1 MEKFDLMVIGSGSGL
16 EVSAEASDR
25 GMSVAVVE
33 EGPFGGTCLNR
44 GCIPSKM
51 LIHCADVVETVNKAH
66 LFGIEAH
73 LGKIDWN
80 FIIKRTYQ
88 EIDQDAKAIEEGN
101 RNSSNITV
109 FKGSGRFVADK
120 TLEVNGQQ
128 ITAETILIAAGTR
141 PWAPSIPGLDK
152 TPYITSDQALRLPQ
166 QPKRLAIVGGG
177 YIAAELAHFFGS
189 LGTEVTLIHRRST
202 MLREEDEDIARRF
215 TEVYQRRFNLL
226 LDSQVSEV
234 RSQGGEISVK
244 VSVQN
249 EGQQHAVEIGVDTLL
264 LATGRVPN
272 TDFDQALRLP
282 QQPKRLAIVGGG
294 YIAAELA
301 HFFGSL
307 GTEVTLIHRRS
318 TMLREE
324 DEDIA
329 RRFTEVYQRRFNLL
343 LDSQVSEVR
352 SQGGEISV
360 KVSVQNEGQQ
370 HAVEIG
376 VDTLLL
382 ATGRVPNTDLLE
394 VANTGVD
401 VDDRG
406 YIKTDRYLETNV
418 PGIWAL
424 GDIVGKYLL
433 KHSANLEASYAA
445 NNIFHSSHKEPV
457 DYRAMPHAIFASPQV
472 ASVGLTEELA
482 TRMDIEYVTSTYNY
496 SDTAYGSSI
505 EDRDGFVKVLA
516 HPETREILGCHIIG
530 AEASILIQEAANAM
544 RLGLPT
550 TAITQS
556 IYVHPALP
564 EVVQRAFA
572 QLPV

>member
-1 MEKFDLMVIGSGSGL
+1 MDKFDLMVIGSGSGL
-16 EVSAEASDR
+16 EISAEASER

-33 EGPFGGTCLNR
+33 DGPFGGTCLNR

-51 LIHCADVVETVNKAH
+51 LIHCADVVETIKTAH

-73 LGKIDWN
+73 LGKIDWD
-80 FIIKRTYQ
+80 FIMNRTYQ
-88 EIDQDAKAIEEGN
+88 EIDQDAQAIEEGN
-101 RNSSNITV
+101 RNSENITV
-109 FKGSGRFVADK
+109 FKGSGRFVANK

-141 PWAPSIPGLDK
+141 PWSPSIPGLDK

-202 MLREEDEDIARRF
+202 MLREEDEEIAKRF
-215 TEVYQRRFNLL
+215 TEVYQRRFDLL
-226 LDSQVSEV
+226 LDSQVTEV
-234 RSQGGEISVK
+234 KTKDGEISLN
-244 VSVQN
+244 VSSQHG
-249 EGQQHAVEIGVDTLL
+249 GQEHTVEV
-264 LATGRVPN
+264 
-272 TDFDQALRLP
+272 
-282 QQPKRLAIVGGG
+282 
-294 YIAAELA
+294 
-301 HFFGSL
+301 
-307 GTEVTLIHRRS
+307 
-318 TMLREE
+318 
-324 DEDIA
+324 
-329 RRFTEVYQRRFNLL
+329 
-343 LDSQVSEVR
+343 
-352 SQGGEISV
+352 
-360 KVSVQNEGQQ
+360 
-370 HAVEIG
+370 G

-394 VANTGVD
+394 VANTGVE
-401 VDDRG
+401 VNDRG
-406 YIKTDRYLETNV
+406 YIKTDQYLETNV

-433 KHSANLEASYAA
+433 KHSANLEAAYAA
-445 NNIFHSSHKEPV
+445 NNIFHYAHKDAV
-457 DYRAMPHAIFASPQV
+457 DYRAMPHAVFASPQV

-482 TRMDIEYVTSTYNY
+482 TRMDIGYVTATYNY

-550 TAITQS
+550 DAITQS